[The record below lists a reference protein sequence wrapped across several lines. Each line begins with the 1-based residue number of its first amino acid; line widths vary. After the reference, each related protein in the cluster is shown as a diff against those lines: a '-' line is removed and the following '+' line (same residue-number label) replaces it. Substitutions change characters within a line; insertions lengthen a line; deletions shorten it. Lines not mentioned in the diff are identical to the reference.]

1 MRCYRN
7 LSIFRQKGLWVRVAK
22 EFRVL
27 GMLADEGMFVQG
39 CGSFCV
45 FNIGQREF
53 GSELIY
59 LVYGVKSYLKVRLGW
74 VVFGG
79 RIEMVFRLFG
89 GEVGL
94 LGGVVVLGLGI

>member
-1 MRCYRN
+1 M
-7 LSIFRQKGLWVRVAK
+7 
-22 EFRVL
+22 
-27 GMLADEGMFVQG
+27 
-39 CGSFCV
+39 
-45 FNIGQREF
+45 
-53 GSELIY
+53 IY

-79 RIEMVFRLFG
+79 CIEMVFRLFG